1 MMAKVELGAA
11 ERRRLPLLARIAAG
25 LVIGLLI
32 AAAVGTAASV
42 AWLKQ
47 AMRDQ
52 LPQIDGQLQ
61 LPGLSAP
68 VMVRRDVHGIPHIQA
83 ATMNDLLE
91 AQGYV
96 VAQDR
101 LWQMDMARR
110 FAAGELAELLGSSVV
125 EHDKLQRV
133 LQIRPAAEHLT
144 ATMPEDQKHLFE
156 AFARGVNAYI
166 ASHQDNLPAEFRL
179 LNYKPRPWQPV
190 DSWLVALNMVARL
203 DTLYPWKLEREKV
216 AARLGP
222 TLAAGLYPTTTW
234 RDHSPTQSIP
244 DLTAPQQNI
253 PNAPLDEPESSLEDL
268 LRLRGILGLGGEV
281 CDGCKPGS
289 NEWAVS
295 GTRTAS

>member
-1 MMAKVELGAA
+1 MMAKLEVGAA
-11 ERRRLPLLARIAAG
+11 PRRRLPLLARIAAG
-25 LVIGLLI
+25 LVISLSI
-32 AAAVGTAASV
+32 VAVVATVASV

-47 AMRDQ
+47 AMREQ
-52 LPQIDGQLQ
+52 LPQLDGQLQ

-68 VMVRRDVHGIPHIQA
+68 VMVRRDLRGIPHIQA

-144 ATMPEDQKHLFE
+144 ATMPEDQKRLFE

-166 ASHQDNLPAEFRL
+166 ASHQNNLSAEFRL
-179 LNYKPRPWQPV
+179 LDYKPRPWQPV

-203 DTLYPWKLEREKV
+203 DTLYPWKLERAQVESK
-216 AARLGP
+216 
-222 TLAAGLYPTTTW
+222 LAPNLIAQLYPITTW
-234 RDHSPTQSIP
+234 RDHPPTQSIP
-244 DLTAPQQNI
+244 DLTAPAAEHSQRSPRRV
-253 PNAPLDEPESSLEDL
+253 PNQARRPVTPAGNSQS
-268 LRLRGILGLGGEV
+268 GI
-281 CDGCKPGS
+281 
-289 NEWAVS
+289 
-295 GTRTAS
+295 

>member
-1 MMAKVELGAA
+1 MARIELDATP
-11 ERRRLPLLARIAAG
+11 RRRLPLLIRIAAG

-32 AAAVGTAASV
+32 ALVIGVAGSV
-42 AWLKQ
+42 AWLKG
-47 AMRDQ
+47 AMHEQ
-52 LPQIDGQLQ
+52 MPVLDGTLQ

-68 VMVRRDVHGIPHIQA
+68 VAVRRDGHGIPHIQA
-83 ATMNDLLE
+83 TSMDDLLE

-166 ASHQDNLPAEFRL
+166 TAHQDNLPAEFRL
-179 LNYKPRPWQPV
+179 LGYKPRPWQPV
-190 DSWLVALNMVARL
+190 DSWLVALNMVGRL

-216 AARLGP
+216 QAKLPPNLVAQ
-222 TLAAGLYPTTTW
+222 LYPTSTW
-234 RDHSPTQSIP
+234 RDHPPTQSVP
-244 DLTAPQQNI
+244 DLTAP
-253 PNAPLDEPESSLEDL
+253 P
-268 LRLRGILGLGGEV
+268 
-281 CDGCKPGS
+281 
-289 NEWAVS
+289 
-295 GTRTAS
+295 